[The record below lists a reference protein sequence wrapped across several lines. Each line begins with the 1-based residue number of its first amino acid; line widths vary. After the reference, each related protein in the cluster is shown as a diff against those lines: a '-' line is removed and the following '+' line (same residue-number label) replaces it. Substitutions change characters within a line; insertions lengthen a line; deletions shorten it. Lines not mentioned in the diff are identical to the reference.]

1 MNPQGPQ
8 LTRLTNESSSR
19 HRESHCGTPAS
30 PRPFRKLIQGEAAMV
45 EVTTDQ
51 RPYRLEMELQVTVRY
66 HVGSRNQTLSPA
78 KGPRCLC
85 TRIQEFTQP
94 LHHGASERKVTDA
107 LMLAGELPWESSLQ
121 RTTERSWGWQCM
133 TVT

>member
-1 MNPQGPQ
+1 MFCVCLQTYEHHTSAGFYP
-8 LTRLTNESSSR
+8 
-19 HRESHCGTPAS
+19 
-30 PRPFRKLIQGEAAMV
+30 
-45 EVTTDQ
+45 Q

-78 KGPRCLC
+78 KGQFSPRCLC

-107 LMLAGELPWESSLQ
+107 LMLAATMGI
-121 RTTERSWGWQCM
+121 
-133 TVT
+133 

>member
-8 LTRLTNESSSR
+8 LTRLADESSSR

-51 RPYRLEMELQVTVRY
+51 VSGKNSEPRGKEFQQGVTIPR
-66 HVGSRNQTLSPA
+66 HPA
-78 KGPRCLC
+78 
-85 TRIQEFTQP
+85 QP
-94 LHHGASERKVTDA
+94 G
-107 LMLAGELPWESSLQ
+107 LA
-121 RTTERSWGWQCM
+121 T
-133 TVT
+133 